1 MGTDIKRVNKTER
14 RRTRGLPG
22 AKSRLL

>member
-1 MGTDIKRVNKTER
+1 MGTDIKRVDKKER

-22 AKSRLL
+22 AKSRLW